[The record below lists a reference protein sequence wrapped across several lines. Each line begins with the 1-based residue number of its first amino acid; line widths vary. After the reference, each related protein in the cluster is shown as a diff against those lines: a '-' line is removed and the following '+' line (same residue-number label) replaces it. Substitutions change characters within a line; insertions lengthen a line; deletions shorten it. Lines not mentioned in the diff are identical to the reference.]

1 MLVTIP
7 FENSP
12 TSERWDPRRTAHYL
26 LQARRALV
34 FYAPTLIL
42 MNLYYMG
49 VNRMSHGPLNRPFD
63 KGMPFSHVGTSAR
76 GVKSESTGRLRRE
89 F

>member
-34 FYAPTLIL
+34 SSLSSNFNFDEPVLHGRQQNVPRSSQPT
-42 MNLYYMG
+42 
-49 VNRMSHGPLNRPFD
+49 V
-63 KGMPFSHVGTSAR
+63 
-76 GVKSESTGRLRRE
+76 
-89 F
+89 